1 MLKYPRKDIR
11 MRTQIIIHI
20 DMDAFFAAVEIR
32 DNKELLEKPVIIGS
46 MPNERGVVCTCN
58 YEARKYGIHSAMNIK
73 EAYKRCPKAIFI
85 RPDFKKYKEASNS
98 IHRIWKVYSDSIE
111 YMSLDEG
118 YLDMTDKV
126 NSFEEAIEIAKIIK
140 KRTYEEIGLTCSAG
154 VGYSLMSAK
163 ISSEENKPNGLF
175 YIKDKKE
182 LVNLIKDRPVFAIY
196 GVGKKTANRL
206 HEFGIDKVSDIYKN
220 EKLIV
225 SLLKNHGKYIVD
237 MAKGLDFRVVT
248 PYDERS
254 VKSIGR
260 EWTFNEDIIDVDT
273 LKDSLLLLADEVAK
287 RLEKKEKRAKTIS
300 LKVTYANMQTIT
312 RSKSEEKGTADVIK
326 IYKVA
331 SKLLDNIRHEA
342 IRLIGVSTA
351 NFSEEEFMQLNFE
364 DVFKV
369 ENSED
374 REIRQRL
381 EQLRNKFVL

>member
-1 MLKYPRKDIR
+1 MLEYPRKDIR
-11 MRTQIIIHI
+11 MRSQIIIHI

-32 DNKELLEKPVIIGS
+32 DNKELLGKPVIIGS

-73 EAYKRCPKAIFI
+73 EAYKRCPKAVFI
-85 RPDFKKYKEASNS
+85 RPDFKKYKEASDS
-98 IHRIWKVYSDSIE
+98 IHKIWKVYSNSIE

-175 YIKDKKE
+175 YIKDKEE

-237 MAKGLDFRVVT
+237 MAKGLDFREVT
-248 PYDERS
+248 SYDEHNA
-254 VKSIGR
+254 KSIGR
-260 EWTFNEDIIDVDT
+260 EWTFQEDIIDIDT
-273 LKDSLLLLADEVAK
+273 LKDSLLLLSDEVSK
-287 RLEKKEKRAKTIS
+287 RLVKKGKKAKTIS

-312 RSKSEEKGTADVIK
+312 RSKSEEKGTDDTVE
-326 IYKVA
+326 IYKVL
-331 SKLLDNIRHEA
+331 SKLFDNIKHEA
-342 IRLIGVSTA
+342 IRLVGVATS
-351 NFSEEEFMQLNFE
+351 NFGEEEFFQLNFTDIFKIE
-364 DVFKV
+364 DD
-369 ENSED
+369 ENI
-374 REIRQRL
+374 RIRQRL
-381 EQLRNKFVL
+381 KELKA